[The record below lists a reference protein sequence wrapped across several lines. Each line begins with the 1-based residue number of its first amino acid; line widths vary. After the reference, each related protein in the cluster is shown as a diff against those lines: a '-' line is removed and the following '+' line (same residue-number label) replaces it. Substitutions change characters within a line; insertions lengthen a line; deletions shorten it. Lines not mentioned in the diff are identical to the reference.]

1 MNMCCAMNQ
10 SSIDIGDAD
19 TVALLKAF
27 GVFDS
32 EDVLRCPDL
41 I

>member
-1 MNMCCAMNQ
+1 MNQ
-10 SSIDIGDAD
+10 SSIDIEDAD
-19 TVALLKAF
+19 AVALLKAF

-32 EDVLRCPDL
+32 ENALRCPDF